1 MPNKPAFQAKIKLS
15 RAKLPSAPIHIKVSA
30 APEED
35 TDVPTSGGSATLK
48 SDARAAF
55 GRSTKPIRNPK
66 WAAKSAFRMPSALQG
81 GDEFGG

>member
-1 MPNKPAFQAKIKLS
+1 MAGKPAFSAKIKLNQ
-15 RAKLPSAPIHIKVSA
+15 AKLPSSPIHVKISA
-30 APEED
+30 APED
-35 TDVPTSGGSATLK
+35 MTDVPTSGGSATLK

-55 GRSTKPIRNPK
+55 GPATKPMRNPK